1 MKQQIILFMIAGILF
16 IPTSMYGSAKE
27 QSMFCSTQT
36 MESTDQIIL
45 DGKLENPGG
54 FRSGGDPIIVEQQ
67 INALFIFFQKN
78 VGLIQVTIT
87 GSQGLVYSTTVDTSA
102 PSTLTVSLAGFPSG
116 IYTITFS
123 NENGL
128 MSGELEV

>member
-16 IPTSMYGSAKE
+16 IPTSMYGSEKE
-27 QSMFCSTQT
+27 QSMFCITQT

-45 DGKLENPGG
+45 EGKLKNPDG
-54 FRSGGDPIIVEQQ
+54 FRSDGNPIIVEQQ
-67 INALFIFFQKN
+67 DNVLFIFFQEN
-78 VGLIQVTIT
+78 VGLLQVTIT

-128 MSGELEV
+128 MS

>member
-1 MKQQIILFMIAGILF
+1 
-16 IPTSMYGSAKE
+16 MYGSAKE

-87 GSQGLVYSTTVDTSA
+87 GSQGLVYSTSVDTSA

-116 IYTITFS
+116 IYVINF
-123 NENGL
+123 NNGIGL
-128 MSGELEV
+128 MRGEIII